1 MTVTEAQMAMMKSN
15 ISHLCLTKDGTVNT
29 KAVGI
34 LSKHDVMVALGNN
47 PAVLIKALKRTKKSK
62 K

>member
-47 PAVLIKALKRTKKSK
+47 PQF
-62 K
+62 